1 MGILL
6 DSSNVSVT
14 ADSGAV
20 VGSLTTVTKNA
31 GETFIYQLLE
41 ERSLPFRIQGN
52 KLLVA
57 RKEGLEFQVSSSGEP
72 LIAVSIISRGNMSNP
87 LRETFFIR
95 IVGKNINMFVL
106 SFLKVLSLVRASTH
120 VPGFRDLAL
129 PLNPL

>member
-1 MGILL
+1 MLSLENSTAEYQPLGILL

-20 VGSLTTVTKNA
+20 VGSLTTVTKNP
-31 GETFIYQLLE
+31 GETFTYQLLE

-57 RKEGLEFQVSSSGEP
+57 RKDGLEFQVSSSGEP
-72 LIAVSIISRGNMSNP
+72 LIAVSIISKGNMSNP

-95 IVGKNINMFVL
+95 IVGKNISLFVL
-106 SFLKVLSLVRASTH
+106 SFLKILL
-120 VPGFRDLAL
+120 
-129 PLNPL
+129 